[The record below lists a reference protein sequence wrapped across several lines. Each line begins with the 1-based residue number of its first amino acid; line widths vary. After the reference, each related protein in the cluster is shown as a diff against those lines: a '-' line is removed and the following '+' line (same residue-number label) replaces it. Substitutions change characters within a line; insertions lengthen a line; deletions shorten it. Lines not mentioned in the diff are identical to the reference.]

1 MITDPIA
8 AAEHP
13 PEERESLWFLAGSPL
28 IWTTHFLLTYI
39 TAAIWC
45 AKVAGSEGTLN
56 GVRLAIGLYTLVA
69 LTGIGLITWLGFRRH
84 TFGTTTAAHDF
95 DSPAGRH
102 GFLGFAVVLLSVLS
116 AIATVYVALPA
127 LFIGTCR

>member
-1 MITDPIA
+1 MSTTT
-8 AAEHP
+8 EHP
-13 PEERESLWFLAGSPL
+13 VEERENLWLLTASPL
-28 IWTTHFLLTYI
+28 IWAAHFLLSYI

-45 AKVAGSEGTLN
+45 AKVAGSDGALD
-56 GVRLAIGLYTLVA
+56 GVRLAIALYTLVA
-69 LTGIGLITWLGFRRH
+69 LAAIGAITWLGFRRH